1 LLPDAFSLIAM
12 WARSHCLS
20 LGAYIYVI
28 CQVRRPSLEQLPD
41 EEIQEEE
48 RNDKFEEGQEVW

>member
-1 LLPDAFSLIAM
+1 M